1 MKDNFESIQITR
13 LYIVDDDIQMCDLLT
28 EYTCDVFEVTAFQSA
43 LDFFNTTICNTD
55 IILLDLKMPD
65 IDGVEVIRKLARINK
80 KCSVLLMSG
89 YDDGV
94 LHSALQLAKEY
105 GLNVISD
112 FTKPID
118 FPKLMSTLFKIK
130 ETHLKQKSLTPHVL
144 GKNNLTTPD
153 TDSFDDDNHPDII
166 IKSEIYIPSKEELAL
181 AIKEHQLVLFYQPQ
195 LSFKDKNLIGVE
207 ALVRWEHPVY
217 GLLFPDKFI
226 TLAEIYGL
234 MEQLTSEVIQLA
246 IKQSKLWQRRGIEI
260 KISINISAQNITSL
274 TLPEQL
280 THLVSESKID
290 PSMVMLEITE
300 TELMTELTTSLD
312 ILTRL
317 RLKGFHLS
325 IDDFGTG
332 YSSLSQLHR
341 APFTELKIDQSFVM
355 TMLTNMESKAIVET
369 CILLGHNLNMEV
381 IAEGV
386 ENEDVWNELK
396 RMGCD
401 NAQGYFIA
409 KALPIDQL
417 SSWLNELNYQ
427 HTLST

>member
-1 MKDNFESIQITR
+1 MNNDKKTSDINAQITR
-13 LYIVDDDIQMCDLLT
+13 LYIVDDDIQMCDLLVA
-28 EYTCDVFEVTAFQSA
+28 YTCDEFQVTAFQEAYDFLSTKI
-43 LDFFNTTICNTD
+43 LDDD

-65 IDGVEVIRKLARINK
+65 IDGVEVIRKLANINR
-80 KCSVLLMSG
+80 KCSLLLMSG

-118 FPKLMSTLFKIK
+118 FTKLMNTLFELK
-130 ETHLKQKSLTPHVL
+130 EKHSVQNPLKSFIVGKDNSTTHHTQSIPNTI
-144 GKNNLTTPD
+144 TE
-153 TDSFDDDNHPDII
+153 
-166 IKSEIYIPSKEELAL
+166 SELYIPSKEELAF

-195 LSFKDKNLIGVE
+195 LNFKDNRLIGVE
-207 ALVRWEHPVY
+207 ALVRWQHPVY
-217 GLLFPDKFI
+217 GLIFPDKFI
-226 TLAEIYGL
+226 TLAEVYEL
-234 MEQLTSEVIQLA
+234 MEQLTEEVIHLA
-246 IKQSKLWQRRGIEI
+246 IKQSKLWQLQGVEM
-260 KISINISAQNITSL
+260 KISVNISAQNITSL
-274 TLPEQL
+274 ALPEQL
-280 THLVSESKID
+280 THLVNESKID
-290 PSMVMLEITE
+290 PSMLMLEITE

-317 RLKGFHLS
+317 RLKGFQLS

-341 APFTELKIDQSFVM
+341 APFTELKIDQSFTM

-369 CILLGHNLNMEV
+369 CILLGHNLNMDV

-386 ENEDVWNELK
+386 ENEEIWNLLK
-396 RMGCD
+396 AMGCD

-409 KALPIDQL
+409 KPLPIKKFNE
-417 SSWLNELNYQ
+417 WLALTNQ
-427 HTLST
+427 